1 MQSYALMIISA
12 CVFSISFF
20 MASFTIPRSS
30 FYIKVKQLEIIP
42 IIAIVTLLTQR
53 IFISHISAFRLVMA
67 IFLACT
73 LIYHLI
79 TIKYAGANPLF
90 ISLFGIILFFVTI
103 RMRNIV
109 VIQWVNVFNILCMAT
124 VFSDG
129 LRRYRQSPSK
139 LSKELLEVK
148 TIGFI
153 GILFLSLAS
162 SYYLITT
169 AIGIII
175 LHQIADIIVITKHD
189 ISERQS
195 VKLRLQE
202 LEHRFDR
209 SVEFEAKKR
218 TSVMADKV
226 EHIREKSQKD
236 PMTKALNRHGLTS
249 EINNLIRDTSVK
261 MFSIALFDIDYF
273 KSINDTK
280 GHIVGDECLKF
291 LSYTFMINNRKIDM
305 LGRYGGDEFILIM
318 PHMNAP
324 AALEVCDRM
333 RAIIQNKSVPTF
345 TISIGIATYPYDGRS
360 LTALLE
366 VADKGLYKAKEG
378 GRNRVAYDG
387 NVFIKS

>member
-1 MQSYALMIISA
+1 MQY
-12 CVFSISFF
+12 V
-20 MASFTIPRSS
+20 
-30 FYIKVKQLEIIP
+30 
-42 IIAIVTLLTQR
+42 
-53 IFISHISAFRLVMA
+53 
-67 IFLACT
+67 
-73 LIYHLI
+73 
-79 TIKYAGANPLF
+79 
-90 ISLFGIILFFVTI
+90 FGIIIFFITI
-103 RMRNIV
+103 RLRSAHIIHWLNI
-109 VIQWVNVFNILCMAT
+109 FNILCMAT
-124 VFSDG
+124 IFSDG
-129 LRRYRQSPSK
+129 IRRYRQSPNK

-153 GILFLSLAS
+153 GIIFLSLAS
-162 SYYLITT
+162 SYYLIST

-175 LHQIADIIVITKHD
+175 LYQIADIVVITKHD
-189 ISERQS
+189 TNERLS
-195 VKLRLQE
+195 FKTRLQE

-249 EINNLIRDTSVK
+249 EINNLIRDTNVK
-261 MFSIALFDIDYF
+261 IFSIALFDIDYF

-305 LGRYGGDEFILIM
+305 LGRYGGDEFILIL

-333 RAIIQNKSVPTF
+333 RTLIQNKSTPTF
-345 TISIGIATYPYDGRS
+345 TISIGVSTYPYDGRAF
-360 LTALLE
+360 TALLE
-366 VADKGLYKAKEG
+366 VADKGLYKAKES